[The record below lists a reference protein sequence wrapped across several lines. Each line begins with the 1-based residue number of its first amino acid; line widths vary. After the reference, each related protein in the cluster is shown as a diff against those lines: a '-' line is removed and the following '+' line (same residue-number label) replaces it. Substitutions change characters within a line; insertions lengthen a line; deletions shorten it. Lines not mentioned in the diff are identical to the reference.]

1 MERAINKKNIL
12 KVLLCEEWF
21 FDELSPRARFIYRV
35 WAIPGCALVIGSF
48 YYFHLMDNH
57 TLLTVSISVFVTM
70 TILAIQYYS
79 RWQDDTENRVEKT
92 DEGFTWFYINLSYRR
107 RFRRTIY
114 MIVFLTAVMTF
125 LFVKNEGEY
134 GFYIS
139 RGLIVVTYIFA
150 MAQSVGGL
158 LYNRRK
164 WKAAETS

>member
-1 MERAINKKNIL
+1 MERAINKNNIL

-21 FDELSPRARFIYRV
+21 FDELQPAGAFYIQGLGDSRLRAGFRKLLLFSSDGQPYASYRFDFRFCDHDHFSHTVLFALAGRYGKPRR
-35 WAIPGCALVIGSF
+35 
-48 YYFHLMDNH
+48 
-57 TLLTVSISVFVTM
+57 
-70 TILAIQYYS
+70 
-79 RWQDDTENRVEKT
+79 KT

-139 RGLIVVTYIFA
+139 LGLIVVAYIFA